1 MSWPTSVSTMPR
13 PTISTSPWLSKS
25 LISVTKCPRGRRFR
39 LVTDNTVR
47 SAAVSALLASPPWDN
62 KMIARAYS
70 AVEQLHNRRQALG
83 SVHLQAATD
92 SLAVGT

>member
-1 MSWPTSVSTMPR
+1 MSWPTRVSTMPR

-70 AVEQLHNRRQALG
+70 AVEKLHNRRQALD
-83 SVHLQAATD
+83 QYACKQRQTA
-92 SLAVGT
+92 LAVGT